1 MAAEYRDEDT
11 GAHIKRMSHYSA
23 AIARRMVDLFR
34 KKYWLSEPET
44 REYFTVLVEF
54 VELWDRYLSGTH
66 SAKVLEMSDGK
77 DDQLLPFYEES

>member
-1 MAAEYRDEDT
+1 MAAEYRDEET

-23 AIARRMVDLFR
+23 AIARRMVGLFR

-44 REYFTVLVEF
+44 REHFTVLVEF

-66 SAKVLEMSDGK
+66 SAKVLEISDVK
-77 DDQLLPFYEES
+77 EDQLLPFYEAS